1 MRILVLSFYY
11 EPDLCAGSFRTTAL
25 VNAMLAGDM
34 RDLEVDV
41 VSTLPNRYASFSEEA
56 PAFEEHDKLRIHRIK
71 LPSHD
76 SDVVGQARA
85 FIKFARAANQ
95 LVGDRSYD
103 LVFATSSRLMTAAL
117 GAWIARR
124 LKLPLYLDIRDIF
137 VDTINDVMPRSVTVF
152 AGPLFSWLE
161 KWTMRRASVINLV
174 SEGFRGYFESR
185 YPGQKLTWHTNGIDE
200 EFLEPVPKAS
210 VPGKITR
217 ILYAGNLGEGQCLHA
232 IVPGLAIALADKAE
246 IVVIGDGG
254 RREQLESELK
264 AEGVTNVSLKPP
276 VSRDK
281 LLAEYSKADVL
292 FLHLGAYA
300 AFEKV
305 LPSKLFEYA
314 ATGRPIL
321 AGVAGYAAKFVA
333 EEIPN
338 AAVFAPGDVEGG
350 RAAFDSLILESAPR
364 PDFVKKFS
372 RPNIS
377 RLMALEIVSFASGH
391 HS

>member
-25 VNAMLAGDM
+25 VNAMLAGNTP
-34 RDLEVDV
+34 DLEVDV
-41 VSTLPNRYASFSEEA
+41 ISTLPNRYASFSEEA
-56 PAFEEHDKLRIHRIK
+56 PAFEEHDRLRIQRIK

-85 FIKFARAANQ
+85 FITFARAANR
-95 LVGDRSYD
+95 LVGDREYD
-103 LVFATSSRLMTAAL
+103 LVFATSSRLMTATL

-124 LKLPLYLDIRDIF
+124 LKIPLYLDIRDIF
-137 VDTINDVMPRSVTVF
+137 VDTINDVMPKSVTVF

-161 KWTMRRASVINLV
+161 KWTIRRASVVNLV
-174 SEGFRGYFESR
+174 SEGFSGYFESR
-185 YPGQKLTWHTNGIDE
+185 YPGQKMTWHTNGIDE
-200 EFLEPVPKAS
+200 EFLEPIPMSS
-210 VPGKITR
+210 VPGKLTR
-217 ILYAGNLGEGQCLHA
+217 ILYAGNLGEGQCLHS
-232 IVPGLAIALADKAE
+232 IVPGLASALADKAE

-254 RREQLESELK
+254 RRAQLESELQEK
-264 AEGVTNVSLKPP
+264 AVTNVSLKPP

-281 LLAEYSKADVL
+281 LLAEYSRADVL
-292 FLHLGAYA
+292 FLHLGAYE

-321 AGVAGYAAKFVA
+321 AGVGGYAAQFVA
-333 EEIPN
+333 DEISN

-350 RAAFDSLILESAPR
+350 CAAFDSLTLESAPR
-364 PDFVKKFS
+364 PAFVKKYS

-377 RLMALEIVSFASGH
+377 RLMARQIISFASEH